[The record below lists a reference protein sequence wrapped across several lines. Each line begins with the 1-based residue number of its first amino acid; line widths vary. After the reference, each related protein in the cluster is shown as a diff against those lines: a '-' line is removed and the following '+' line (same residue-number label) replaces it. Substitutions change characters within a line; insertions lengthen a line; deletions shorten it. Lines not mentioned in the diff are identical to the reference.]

1 MIESLVLSLAVA
13 ASNPTLA
20 PPVSTAKQPT
30 LYCREI
36 ISGAS
41 ASQSLKI
48 CRTKAQWQRHDSC
61 NGSVTRYCEAKR
73 KAIPA
78 GATLGGQTAFAL
90 SEDSRIVCRVMSIT
104 GTRVRQSNICLPKR
118 EWDRM
123 WQDASRNAFKAQDWS
138 KLVGPDQ

>member
-1 MIESLVLSLAVA
+1 MIESLLLSLAA
-13 ASNPTLA
+13 AMSSPTTTPA
-20 PPVSTAKQPT
+20 TTAKQPT
-30 LYCREI
+30 LYCREVI
-36 ISGAS
+36 EGPS

-61 NGSVTRYCEAKR
+61 NGSVTRYCEARR
-73 KAIPA
+73 KAALPA
-78 GATLGGQTAFAL
+78 GATVGEQTAFAL

-104 GTRVRQSNICLPKR
+104 GTRVRQSQVCLPKR

-123 WQDASRNAFKAQDWS
+123 WQDASRNTFKAQDWS